1 MTSITTSGRPGI
13 GVASIVRAIRVLEVF
28 ADRPKG
34 VALTRLSAELGY
46 GKATLSKVLATME
59 RGRFVRRDAVTG
71 HFHLSCRLLALAFA
85 YAERVGIPGLCA
97 PILQALAD
105 ETGELVQLAV
115 VEEGSVLFVA
125 KAEGPDHRLRMVPL
139 VGAVAPLHATASG
152 KVWLASLSEAE
163 ATAALTQQGLARLA
177 PRTITSRAR
186 LLAQLR
192 GIRAQGYAI
201 VDEELVAGG
210 RAVAVPVIRGDGVVG
225 SVAVSG
231 PTFRVPVHKLH
242 RMAPRL
248 KRAAAELAAVW
259 PQEVTARDF
268 GLGVRVR
275 TDNGRPRAP
284 RRHA

>member
-1 MTSITTSGRPGI
+1 MASLTTSISGIVTAADSGR
-13 GVASIVRAIRVLEVF
+13 VRVMEVL

-46 GKATLSKVLATME
+46 GKATLSKVLATMD
-59 RGRFVRRDAVTG
+59 RGQCVRRDAATG
-71 HFHLSCRLLALAFA
+71 LFHLSCRPLALAFA

-115 VEEGSVLFVA
+115 VEGGSVLFVA
-125 KAEGPDHRLRMVPL
+125 KAEGPDRRMRRVPL

-152 KVWLASLSEAE
+152 KVWLASLSEA
-163 ATAALTQQGLARLA
+163 AAAAALTQQGLARLA

-192 GIRAQGYAI
+192 DVRAQGYAI

-242 RMAPRL
+242 RMAPQL

-259 PQEVTARDF
+259 PHEVSARDF

>member
-1 MTSITTSGRPGI
+1 
-13 GVASIVRAIRVLEVF
+13 
-28 ADRPKG
+28 
-34 VALTRLSAELGY
+34 
-46 GKATLSKVLATME
+46 
-59 RGRFVRRDAVTG
+59 
-71 HFHLSCRLLALAFA
+71 
-85 YAERVGIPGLCA
+85 
-97 PILQALAD
+97 
-105 ETGELVQLAV
+105 
-115 VEEGSVLFVA
+115 
-125 KAEGPDHRLRMVPL
+125 GPDHRLRMVPL
-139 VGAVAPLHATASG
+139 VGAVAPLRATAGG

-242 RMAPRL
+242 RMAPQL
-248 KRAAAELAAVW
+248 KRAAVELAAVW
-259 PQEVTARDF
+259 PHEGEGTTT
-268 GLGVRVR
+268 VR
-275 TDNGRPRAP
+275 GRPGDTRELRVSRADLAGRGRGPRRTVRRRRTISRRRHRSHHPDASRQAATAP
-284 RRHA
+284 RRESAPRVWARRHRRQRRRARGRARHPPRSRALSCLPRTAAGAGRGRRGRGWSPGTERRHRGRQYRQRL

>member
-1 MTSITTSGRPGI
+1 MASLTTSISGV
-13 GVASIVRAIRVLEVF
+13 GVAAISRAMRVIEVF

-59 RGRFVRRDAVTG
+59 RGHFVRRDTATG

-115 VEEGSVLFVA
+115 VEGGSVLFVA
-125 KAEGPDHRLRMVPL
+125 KAEGPDQRMRMVPL

-152 KVWLASLSEAE
+152 KVWLASLSEA
-163 ATAALTQQGLARLA
+163 AAAALTQQGLARLA

-192 GIRAQGYAI
+192 DVRAQGYAI

-210 RAVAVPVIRGDGVVG
+210 RAVAAPVIRGDGVVG

-259 PQEVTARDF
+259 PHEVTARDF
-268 GLGVRVR
+268 GLGVPV
-275 TDNGRPRAP
+275 
-284 RRHA
+284 

>member
-1 MTSITTSGRPGI
+1 MASLTTSRIPGV
-13 GVASIVRAIRVLEVF
+13 GVASISRAMRVIEVF
-28 ADRPKG
+28 ADRPEG

-59 RGRFVRRDAVTG
+59 RGHFVRRDTATG

-152 KVWLASLSEAE
+152 KVWLASLSEAA

-210 RAVAVPVIRGDGVVG
+210 RAVAV
-225 SVAVSG
+225 SG
-231 PTFRVPVHKLH
+231 PTFRVPVRKLH
-242 RMAPRL
+242 RMAPQL
-248 KRAAAELAAVW
+248 KRAAVELAAVW
-259 PQEVTARDF
+259 PHEVTARDF

-275 TDNGRPRAP
+275 RDNDRPRAP

>member
-1 MTSITTSGRPGI
+1 MTSITTSRRPGI

-28 ADRPKG
+28 ADRPEG

-59 RGRFVRRDAVTG
+59 RGHFVRRDTATG

-115 VEEGSVLFVA
+115 VEGGSVLFVA
-125 KAEGPDHRLRMVPL
+125 KAEGPDQRMRMVPL
-139 VGAVAPLHATASG
+139 VGAVAPPH
-152 KVWLASLSEAE
+152 
-163 ATAALTQQGLARLA
+163 
-177 PRTITSRAR
+177 
-186 LLAQLR
+186 
-192 GIRAQGYAI
+192 
-201 VDEELVAGG
+201 
-210 RAVAVPVIRGDGVVG
+210 
-225 SVAVSG
+225 
-231 PTFRVPVHKLH
+231 
-242 RMAPRL
+242 
-248 KRAAAELAAVW
+248 
-259 PQEVTARDF
+259 EVTARDF